1 MFEGVSENSRRMGVW
16 GGGGGGVIDPYY
28 ASLGANT
35 IQVLLCGEDWL
46 RAYYGIKRKEKRVI
60 SHTLYLIFNFN
71 FLVFQLLIFIFI
83 FGILVALYF
92 RIKRTLKMLKYL
104 SLEVDYA
111 KVLSLCLCDHEF

>member
-1 MFEGVSENSRRMGVW
+1 MR
-16 GGGGGGVIDPYY
+16 VIDPYR

-46 RAYYGIKRKEKRVI
+46 RAYYGIKEKKKVI

-71 FLVFQLLIFIFI
+71 FLVFQLLIFIYFL
-83 FGILVALYF
+83 ILVALYF
-92 RIKRTLKMLKYL
+92 RIKRTLKRLKYL

-111 KVLSLCLCDHEF
+111 KVLFCVYVIVNFEI

>member
-1 MFEGVSENSRRMGVW
+1 M
-16 GGGGGGVIDPYY
+16 PYR

-46 RAYYGIKRKEKRVI
+46 RAYYGIKRKKKVI

-71 FLVFQLLIFIFI
+71 FLVFQLLIFIYFL
-83 FGILVALYF
+83 ILVALYF
-92 RIKRTLKMLKYL
+92 RIKRTLKRLKYL

-111 KVLSLCLCDHEF
+111 KVLSLWLCDHEF